1 MRAIPTFSSSSSSAA
16 LDKPADFIRLAK
28 CILRKPGIQTAR
40 ASWQCVAHSAA
51 RQAAGEIEYV
61 GAFIRRRV
69 VGHVVLM
76 LSGVEEY
83 DPYTEGG
90 RCAAASDLHVVEA
103 ARGIGVGTALMQFL
117 EERCLARGVAYL
129 ALDVNPSDSTTAL
142 ELYKRLGFEQVSP
155 LHLDG
160 TYNVVDDDGNPSIY
174 EDWCIGMVKRLSPA
188 GR

>member
-1 MRAIPTFSSSSSSAA
+1 MRKITLRSPECTIRQIEPTDRIAA
-16 LDKPADFIRLAK
+16 WMIYNVETHFDERM
-28 CILRKPGIQTAR
+28 
-40 ASWQCVAHSAA
+40 A